1 MPRYANSTNET
12 PTRKG
17 EEKSLTWSQRRIL
30 SSSQSR
36 RSKNTSH
43 SYAVS
48 TYRIKARVTI

>member
-48 TYRIKARVTI
+48 TYRIKARV